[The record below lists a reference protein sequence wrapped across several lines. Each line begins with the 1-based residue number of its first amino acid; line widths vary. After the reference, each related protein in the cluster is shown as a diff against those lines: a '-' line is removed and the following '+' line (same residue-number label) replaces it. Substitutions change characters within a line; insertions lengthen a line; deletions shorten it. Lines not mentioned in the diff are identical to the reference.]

1 MKTQTT
7 LHISIPD
14 EEVDLYNEIH
24 RVSAITYTP
33 KSMLARRLI
42 RDGLKQMTEKQKLS
56 PAY

>member
-14 EEVDLYNEIH
+14 GEVDLYNEIQ

-33 KSMLARRLI
+33 TSMLARKLI
-42 RDGLKQMTEKQKLS
+42 RDGLNQMTQKQKLT
-56 PAY
+56 PVC